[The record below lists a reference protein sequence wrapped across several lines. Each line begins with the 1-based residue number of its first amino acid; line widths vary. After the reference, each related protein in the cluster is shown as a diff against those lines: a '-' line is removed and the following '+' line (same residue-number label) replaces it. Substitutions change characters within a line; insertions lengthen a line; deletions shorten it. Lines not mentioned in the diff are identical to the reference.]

1 MRFEKSMSTRPRL
14 QDRSPSD
21 QSLIWSAPP
30 YYATVPVNERMESDV
45 PTIPLSH
52 YLWILRRHLWKM
64 VSFVAM
70 CVLVTFVVTSRL
82 HPIYQATATVDV
94 DRRAPSEVVGAGS
107 NQPGVQDDEDEFL
120 ATQIKL
126 IESDSVLRPVAEQ
139 FHLLAADGKAG
150 GVGAAKAQ
158 LLAVAPVSLPGLQ
171 VMRPPDTFLL
181 LISYRSPDPQK
192 AADMANAIAKSY
204 LFQTYDLRIRSSA
217 DLSSFMERQLDALKA
232 KMERSNMALAQFE
245 KDLDVVNPEERTNI
259 LSAQLLQ
266 LNNDYTAAQ
275 ADRIRSEA
283 VWNAIK
289 SGPVEDAASL
299 SGSNQLGEL
308 TNTLNQARQRLALAK
323 ATYGTSYPEYRK
335 AASELAEVEKEI
347 DATRQRIASQAKEQY
362 EESLSREQLLQT
374 AVAKTKAK
382 WDQVNTRSFQYQQL
396 KQEADADRALY
407 NELITKIQD
416 ANINEGFQD
425 NNIRIADYAR
435 PPVSP
440 VYPNIRHNVLL
451 VFLFST
457 LLAVGL
463 AILFDRLDN
472 TLRDPKEASRFLQT
486 DVIASMPIDKIS
498 AQLPRP
504 EISSAPLQIV
514 PGNGAKVKR
523 KGNRYAASSNFDE
536 AVRTLRNTILLS
548 DFEGRLHSIVLT
560 SATPSEGKS
569 TLATHLAIANA
580 DHGKRTLLV
589 DGDLRRPSLH
599 AKFALTP
606 DHGLANVLT
615 GEILWQDAVVPI
627 TGRANLSLLPAG
639 IGSHRAA
646 DLIGPRLSA
655 LLDEFAKQYDL
666 VILDSPPLLGFAE
679 CLQMASAA
687 DGVLVVSRAA
697 QTKRRAV
704 AEVIAALHRV
714 HANIIGVVLNQVN
727 HNTSADSYSYYGY
740 SNYSHYRYRDT
751 QQTESQSQL

>member
-1 MRFEKSMSTRPRL
+1 MSTRPRL
-14 QDRSPSD
+14 QDRTPPD

-30 YYATVPVNERMESDV
+30 YYTTVPDNERIESDAPV
-45 PTIPLSH
+45 VPLSH

-64 VSFVAM
+64 AAFVAV
-70 CVLVTFVVTSRL
+70 CVLATFVVSSRL

-94 DRRAPSEVVGAGS
+94 DRRAPSAVVGAGS
-107 NQPGVQDDEDEFL
+107 NQPGVSDDEDEFL

-139 FHLLAADGKAG
+139 FHLLAVEGKAG
-150 GVGAAKAQ
+150 RAGTATEQSLVG
-158 LLAVAPVSLPGLQ
+158 APVSLPSLQ
-171 VMRPPDTFLL
+171 VTRPPDTFLL
-181 LISYRSPDPQK
+181 LISYRSPNPRQ

-232 KMERSNMALAQFE
+232 KMERSSLALAQFE
-245 KDLDVVNPEERTNI
+245 KDLDVVNPEEKTNI
-259 LSAQLLQ
+259 LSARLLQ

-275 ADRIRSEA
+275 ADRIRAEA

-289 SGPVEDAASL
+289 SGPVEDAATL
-299 SGSNQLGEL
+299 SGSNQLGDL

-335 AASELAEVEKEI
+335 AASELVEVEKEI
-347 DATRQRIASQAKEQY
+347 DATRKRIASQAEEQY
-362 EESLSREQLLQT
+362 EESLSHEQLLQA
-374 AVAKTKAK
+374 AVAKTKAE

-440 VYPNIRHNVLL
+440 VYPNIQHNIILAFLL
-451 VFLFST
+451 ST

-463 AILFDRLDN
+463 AVLLDRLDN
-472 TLRDPKEASRFLQT
+472 TLRDPKEASHFLQT
-486 DVIASMPIDKIS
+486 DVIASMPIDKIA
-498 AQLPRP
+498 AQFPQP
-504 EISSAPLQIV
+504 EKSVTPLQIV
-514 PGNGAKVKR
+514 PGNGAKEKR
-523 KGNRYAASSNFDE
+523 KTNKYATSSSFDE

-560 SATPSEGKS
+560 SATPSEGKT
-569 TLATHLAIANA
+569 TLAAHLAIANA
-580 DHGKRTLLV
+580 DHGKKTLLV

-615 GEILWQDAVVPI
+615 GEIPWQDAVIPI
-627 TGRANLSLLPAG
+627 EGKANLTLLPAG

-646 DLIGPRLSA
+646 DLIGPRLST
-655 LLDEFAKQYDL
+655 LLDEFAKQYDM

-704 AEVIAALHRV
+704 AEVISALRRV
-714 HANIIGVVLNQVN
+714 HANIVGVVLNQVS
-727 HNTSADSYSYYGY
+727 HNTSADGYSYYGY
-740 SNYSHYRYRDT
+740 NHYSYSNRDA
-751 QQTESQSQL
+751 QQAEEHSKS